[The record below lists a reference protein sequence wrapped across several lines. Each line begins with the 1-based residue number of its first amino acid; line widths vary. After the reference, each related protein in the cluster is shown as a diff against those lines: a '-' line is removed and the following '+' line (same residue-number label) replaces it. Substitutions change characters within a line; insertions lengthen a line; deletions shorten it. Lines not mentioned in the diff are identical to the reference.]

1 MVDRELR
8 YYRTLLFYPTPGVL
22 HLRLESANYKLRLVL
37 NVLKSKEEKEF
48 ILYDGQKMLLSPVG
62 DGKTVNI
69 SVGEEETYKT
79 KGAEAFLK
87 RTEKILK
94 QQADAAQDELA
105 QIQNDIFK
113 VLALYEGTG
122 PRRR

>member
-1 MVDRELR
+1 M
-8 YYRTLLFYPTPGVL
+8 
-22 HLRLESANYKLRLVL
+22 NYKLRLVL

-48 ILYDGQKMLLSPVG
+48 VLYDGKKMLLSPVG

-69 SVGEEETYKT
+69 SVGDEETYKT

-113 VLALYEGTG
+113 VLALYEGSG

>member
-1 MVDRELR
+1 M
-8 YYRTLLFYPTPGVL
+8 
-22 HLRLESANYKLRLVL
+22 NYKLRLVL
-37 NVLKSKEEKEF
+37 NVLKSKEEKVF
-48 ILYDGQKMLLSPVG
+48 VLYDGQEMLLSPVG
-62 DGKTVNI
+62 DGKTVTI
-69 SVGEEETYKT
+69 SIGNEETYKT
-79 KGAEAFLK
+79 KGADAFLK

-113 VLALYEGTG
+113 VLALYEGSG

>member
-1 MVDRELR
+1 M
-8 YYRTLLFYPTPGVL
+8 
-22 HLRLESANYKLRLVL
+22 NYKLRLVL
-37 NVLKSKEEKEF
+37 NVLKSKEEKTF
-48 ILYDGQKMLLSPVG
+48 MLYDGQKMLVSPVG

-69 SVGEEETYKT
+69 SIGNEESYKT

-94 QQADAAQDELA
+94 RQADAAQDEPA

-113 VLALYEGTG
+113 VLALYEGSG

>member
-1 MVDRELR
+1 M
-8 YYRTLLFYPTPGVL
+8 
-22 HLRLESANYKLRLVL
+22 NYKLRLVL

-105 QIQNDIFK
+105 QIQNDIL
-113 VLALYEGTG
+113 VLPGFPWVADLLMSFGEDTNEGHGPVFPDSWADRALVC
-122 PRRR
+122 

>member
-1 MVDRELR
+1 M
-8 YYRTLLFYPTPGVL
+8 
-22 HLRLESANYKLRLVL
+22 NYKLPLVL
-37 NVLKSKEEKEF
+37 NVLKSKEEKTF
-48 ILYDGQKMLLSPVG
+48 VLYNGQEMLVSPIG

-69 SVGEEETYKT
+69 SIGNEETYKT

-87 RTEKILK
+87 RAEKILK
-94 QQADAAQDELA
+94 QQSDATLDEPA

-113 VLALYEGTG
+113 VLALYEGCG